1 MVTDHSRRTLPL
13 ATVNICTRN
22 RSKSLRRTIDS
33 IVTASNNVD
42 DMWELHI
49 IDNGSTDDTADT
61 IASYQSILP
70 IKRIDAP
77 EAGLSNAR
85 NVGVKHAGGEFIIW
99 TDDDVCVS
107 PTWLKSYFDVFKK
120 TDHHY
125 DLFGGKATPY
135 YEEPRAHWFAQ
146 SEPHL
151 TSLLAIRNEPSWS
164 EVTETQL
171 PWGLNYAIRTTIQ
184 RQHPYDPHLGVAP
197 GRRRG
202 GEETAMIK
210 NVLSSGAKGKWVW
223 EAEVVHMIPAQR
235 QTAGYIWEYYKATG
249 EDWSYPTPNRKG
261 FAAFPGSVARV
272 LLNSGIKASI
282 LWLMRDA
289 RWVRHFVM
297 TAQSYGCLHAAIRN
311 RRSLGQ

>member
-1 MVTDHSRRTLPL
+1 MVTDQSQRTLPL
-13 ATVNICTRN
+13 ATVDSCTSN
-22 RSKSLRRTIDS
+22 RSKSLQCTIYS
-33 IVTASNNVD
+33 MITASKNVA

-49 IDNGSTDDTADT
+49 IDNGSTDDTVDI
-61 IASYQSILP
+61 IASYQDILP
-70 IKRIDAP
+70 TKRIDAP

-85 NVGVKHAGGEFIIW
+85 NAGVKHASDEFIIW
-99 TDDDVCVS
+99 KDEDICVS
-107 PTWLKSYFDVFKK
+107 PTWFKSYFDAFKVAN
-120 TDHHY
+120 HY

-135 YEEPRAHWFAQ
+135 YEEFRAQWFVQ

-151 TSLLAIRNEPSWS
+151 MSLLAISNELSWS
-164 EVTETQL
+164 EITETQL
-171 PWGLNYAIRTTIQ
+171 PWGLNYAIRTTIL

-210 NVLSSGAKGKWVW
+210 NVRSSGENGKWAW
-223 EAEVVHMIPAQR
+223 EVDEVHMIRSHR
-235 QTAGYIWEYYKATG
+235 QTNGYIREYYKASG
-249 EDWSYPTPNRKG
+249 KHWSYPAPNRKG
-261 FAAFPGSVARV
+261 FTAFSGSVARV